1 MARFLIECQIDST
14 KLAVLA
20 SQRADHYEF
29 LLARRGDII
38 FGGPA
43 RTSPEGPPETMV
55 IVVDVAD
62 LESAQNFI
70 EAEPYNRSG
79 GFTVVTIRPWSQ
91 VLPEMSP
98 GSLERSFDAE
108 RATRGNAT

>member
-14 KLAVLA
+14 KLTMLA
-20 SQRADHYEF
+20 AHRADHYEF

-43 RTSPEGPPETMV
+43 RTSLEGPPETMV
-55 IVVDVAD
+55 MVIEVAD
-62 LESAQNFI
+62 LEAAQDFI

-108 RATRGNAT
+108 RASRGNTS